1 MSAIRMIGTRSNK
14 LDAKGRVAVPAKWR
28 EQLGEHVIVT
38 IGMEDCLN
46 LYREEDFEA
55 LMDKFEDT
63 PFFSDENIRKLQ
75 RNVFSSAEPLDL
87 DKQGRILLTPEHRKY
102 ASMEQEMEVIV
113 KGVGDHLEIWNPE
126 NWEAYNE
133 GFSMAESGKALASKG
148 M

>member
-75 RNVFSSAEPLDL
+75 RNVLSSAEPLDL

-113 KGVGDHLEIWNPE
+113 KGVGDHLEIWNPG

>member
-14 LDAKGRVAVPAKWR
+14 LDTKGRVAVPAKWR